1 MSRLNKVGG
10 LHSEE
15 RCLLAVRKSKY
26 LQILGGVVLTLS
38 RGIDDAANTHNHSWE
53 LSTSS
58 HLIISVLMMN
68 PDISGGTYAYRR
80 RASL

>member
-1 MSRLNKVGG
+1 MD
-10 LHSEE
+10 LHHSTN
-15 RCLLAVRKSKY
+15 RFCSSFLAVRF
-26 LQILGGVVLTLS
+26 LGGVVLTLS

-68 PDISGGTYAYRR
+68 PGISGGTYAYRR
-80 RASL
+80 RASLYSVGR